1 MVSASTDLQVLDEAC
16 RAAVRMRT
24 PSSILLNDEDMQM
37 TTIDFTPL
45 FRSAIGFD
53 RLASA
58 LESAYRS
65 EPGGYPPY
73 NVEVTG
79 QDKYRITMAVA
90 GFAPADLNLQVKESL
105 LTVSASR
112 KEDEK
117 EAERRFLYRGI
128 ATRSFERQFQLADYV
143 KVVDARMQDGL
154 LHIELVREI
163 PEAMKPREIEIR
175 TDGSRYIEG
184 QTDDKKVEKAA

>member
-1 MVSASTDLQVLDEAC
+1 MH
-16 RAAVRMRT
+16 
-24 PSSILLNDEDMQM
+24 M

-90 GFAPADLNLQVKESL
+90 GFKQEDLTLNVKESL
-105 LTVSASR
+105 LTVSGAR
-112 KEDEK
+112 KEDE
-117 EAERRFLYRGI
+117 ADRERRFLYRGI

-143 KVVDARMQDGL
+143 KVVDARLQDGL

-163 PEAMKPREIEIR
+163 PEAMKPRQIEIR
-175 TDGSRYIEG
+175 TDSGRYIEG
-184 QTDDKKVEKAA
+184 KPEEGKADKVAA